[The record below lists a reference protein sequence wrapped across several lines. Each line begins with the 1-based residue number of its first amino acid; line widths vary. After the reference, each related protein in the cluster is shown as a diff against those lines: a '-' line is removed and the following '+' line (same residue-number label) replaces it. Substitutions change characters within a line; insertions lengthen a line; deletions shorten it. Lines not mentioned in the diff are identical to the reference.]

1 MTGRCGS
8 HRLNLTIHMG
18 GGDDLGI
25 HMPGNADDLVRIW
38 GDAGNDQLLVQG
50 GHGALYGG
58 AGRDAIIS
66 YDDASYDIYGGAG
79 GDQVYAHRGV
89 IHDGAGDD
97 DYSGNG
103 SGLLLLDYGTA
114 TRGIVADLSQ
124 AADRTDLHRTDLH
137 RIDARDGGRDNAF
150 IFVGDANFAAAGQ
163 LRAFQQGG
171 DTVIEGNTTGT
182 GGAELRS
189 VLTGV
194 MLLEA
199 GDFVL

>member
-1 MTGRCGS
+1 
-8 HRLNLTIHMG
+8 
-18 GGDDLGI
+18 
-25 HMPGNADDLVRIW
+25 
-38 GDAGNDQLLVQG
+38 
-50 GHGALYGG
+50 
-58 AGRDAIIS
+58 
-66 YDDASYDIYGGAG
+66 
-79 GDQVYAHRGV
+79 V

-124 AADRTDLHRTDLH
+124 AADRTDLHR
-137 RIDARDGGRDNAF
+137 IDAREGGRDNAF
-150 IFVGDANFAAAGQ
+150 IFFGNANFAAAGQ